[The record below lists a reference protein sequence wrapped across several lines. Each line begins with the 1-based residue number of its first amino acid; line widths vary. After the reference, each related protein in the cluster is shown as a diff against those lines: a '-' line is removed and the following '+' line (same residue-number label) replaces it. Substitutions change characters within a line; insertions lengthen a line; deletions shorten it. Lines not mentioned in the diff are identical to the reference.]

1 METVAIQTTVGK
13 LEADLRRAGVWL
25 TVVGIAG
32 YFIQGVFTGLY
43 LGAFG
48 LAAWGGAFLLTFR
61 MKRALDKRKLKE
73 QHPHHEQG

>member
-43 LGAFG
+43 LGIIG
-48 LAAWGGAFLLTFR
+48 LAAWNGALVLSFYIQ
-61 MKRALDKRKLKE
+61 RALDKRKLKT
-73 QHPHHEQG
+73 QYPHHEQG

>member
-25 TVVGIAG
+25 TVVGTAG

-43 LGAFG
+43 VGIIG
-48 LAAWGGAFLLTFR
+48 LAAWGGAFLLTSR
-61 MKRALDKRKLKE
+61 MQRTLDKRKLKE
-73 QHPHHEQG
+73 QDSHHEQG